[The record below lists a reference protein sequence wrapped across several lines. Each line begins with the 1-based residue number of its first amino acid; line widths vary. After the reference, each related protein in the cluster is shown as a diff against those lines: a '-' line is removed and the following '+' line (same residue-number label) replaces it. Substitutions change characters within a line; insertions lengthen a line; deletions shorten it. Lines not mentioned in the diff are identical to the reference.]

1 MTPDSPCDHVPI
13 CEGPV
18 RSLGQGNSLSV
29 NSVSVRTS
37 LCGAR
42 LPKYLLKGF
51 DASTLP
57 GVMGNMGKH
66 ENVVEHEEAC
76 YSEGEDLLAD
86 DALGDIFDFR
96 AATLT
101 CTVYEA
107 VKVLQLASRDS
118 RRRIC
123 MRCSFA
129 SRREHI
135 EAFLLGEFV
144 NKLKRLPASRFQ
156 LPHRP
161 PSRQSSANSSPCSV

>member
-1 MTPDSPCDHVPI
+1 M
-13 CEGPV
+13 
-18 RSLGQGNSLSV
+18 RGQ
-29 NSVSVRTS
+29 
-37 LCGAR
+37 AA
-42 LPKYLLKGF
+42 KYLLKGF

-57 GVMGNMGKH
+57 GVMENMGKH
-66 ENVVEHEEAC
+66 ENVVEHEEVC
-76 YSEGEDLLAD
+76 YSEGEDLLAG

-101 CTVYEA
+101 RTVYEA

>member
-1 MTPDSPCDHVPI
+1 M
-13 CEGPV
+13 
-18 RSLGQGNSLSV
+18 RGQ
-29 NSVSVRTS
+29 
-37 LCGAR
+37 AA
-42 LPKYLLKGF
+42 KYLLKGF

-57 GVMGNMGKH
+57 GVMENMGKH
-66 ENVVEHEEAC
+66 ENVVEHEEVC
-76 YSEGEDLLAD
+76 YSEGEDLLAG

-101 CTVYEA
+101 RTVYEA

-123 MRCSFA
+123 MCCSFA

-144 NKLKRLPASRFQ
+144 NKLKRLPASSFQ
-156 LPHRP
+156 IPASTP
-161 PSRQSSANSSPCSV
+161 PTVKTILSKLISLFGLTTVADPLSPFASSFLEYGYITNTHLS